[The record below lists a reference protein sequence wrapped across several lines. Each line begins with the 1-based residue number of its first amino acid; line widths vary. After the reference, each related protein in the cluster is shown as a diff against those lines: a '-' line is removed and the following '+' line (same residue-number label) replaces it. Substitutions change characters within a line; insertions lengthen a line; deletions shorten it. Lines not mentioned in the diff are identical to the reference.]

1 VAYSREEFNSYVE
14 NDLTQKKSRFP
25 WGPAL
30 GIGIPVGG
38 FLIGSM
44 RTKSGGRVWDHF
56 YKGLQHLE
64 GAMPMGFAA
73 TFHGSEFMSPLA
85 APKSFHLSPEDHP
98 ELFKSK
104 KFRYYLSEVTGK
116 RVSELKKLGVFEKGV
131 SWNQGSGYLGDLS
144 VTGGPTIGT
153 NVAALSTGPRRKGTA
168 LEWFARVSGLDDASF
183 FTNLDEKKGLR
194 PAWMPAGAG
203 GSKGKLA
210 GRYANSVFSWAMGRM
225 NLLLTSPFDLEVMQE
240 FVSKVPLLRKLNLGV
255 KPGTGAQMLW
265 RYTKKAGVALGAY
278 HLLKYGDYLAREH
291 GTPAAVAV
299 GAAVG
304 AGAGLAIG
312 LRAAKGRPG
321 RYALI
326 GAGVGAALGLG
337 PFRHGP
343 ISGLAELYAGVQTN
357 RAGVS
362 TGLGFS
368 EGKRKTEDYFPG
380 LTKPTTLV
388 GMAAMGLVLGGAWN
402 WSQKMTLVKE
412 LSGKGI
418 PPGSGGAPGK
428 GAVKGVY
435 ELADKQIA
443 DKAEAIHDSLK
454 AIADKQKG
462 VSKIVTQIRQRM
474 AGTRKGKEFSAAGAG
489 KYAAVG
495 AGIYTAAAVVG
506 SAVAGDYAGAALQTV
521 ASVGAAVAYAKK
533 GPTLALAILALPF
546 LRTKESPEELKR
558 VYSGEEQVAVRS
570 GRWWEAGRTPYE
582 GGRAYYRP
590 HRVAMMRSGSHEA
603 ALYGSESKYWETD
616 PVLHPLRF
624 LFNPYERENLMWEQ
638 GYKYPVSK
646 TPFEDFPVL
655 GPVMAATI
663 GRIIKPPRFQGRN
676 QWLPEELEEGPRGMR
691 ETPGDEPIQ
700 RVGLRGTISEQF
712 YRLTELAG
720 LPGFALSAVK
730 GKVTGSEGFFEGR
743 RWATASQVSGVQ
755 PAYWSLDIGGAAL
768 LCIEENAIVQTG
780 RGCIPIRDVV
790 IGDTVTSRNGEM
802 QKVCNIS
809 SRPEN
814 DLVALKI
821 SGLGVE
827 LKATT
832 NHVLPVFKGSICHSH
847 NSRKCIPKRAKRCDT
862 CSRRNL
868 SIQAIDCQVGEV
880 AKGDFVEVPLP
891 RDIYGSPIFDLSSA
905 KGWSAVTEKY
915 VYPCASFS
923 YAFAWELLERN
934 QYLSRKELRDLGI
947 SDSIAKEVLSEFRN
961 GSSIRRCER
970 WIKVNEDL
978 AYFLGWY
985 TAEGY
990 INNSSVCLALHLKE
1004 HDIACSLGEIA
1015 HKYFGASYGI
1025 YKNGDNGIRL
1035 SIPSFGLAAFCSV
1048 VAPGTAI
1055 NKELSTI
1062 LMNSSLS
1069 IRASFL
1075 RGYMLGD
1082 GFISSNKSKAGIS
1095 TSSRILASQALLI
1108 GLSLGFH
1115 GHSTLDY
1122 LEEGGGLY
1130 PQGGTRKD
1138 TIRSYVVW
1146 ARETVKLL
1154 PEFLSGDLQKL
1165 PEHGNKYSSFIIGDK
1180 AYFQVSDISHIHGQF
1195 RVCDL
1200 EIENLHYFTA
1210 EFITVHNSESV
1221 RRYIPNRRS
1230 SIEEYNPLSSGL
1242 PSWLPGPDSQY
1253 FLDFS
1258 KADIYGKVK
1267 EPWARL
1273 PGPGYSQLHPELK
1286 GVDPEQ
1292 YSPYHRYRVL
1302 ADVAPWSREYGAYNR
1317 VMSKYMGEGRLTPEQ
1332 MLEIQATRKRVLE
1345 VKKARDFQPYMY
1357 DSDAIQKMTVRVTG
1371 ELEPGVYTTNA
1382 FGEAPIVMAGVNTS
1396 ELSLASVARQRGSA
1410 ANAQAAIRQGAAKR
1424 VELSDYLRSYIHP
1437 GAEVDIF
1444 VHKDPSLMMEYSDEG
1459 KPQVQAIISAA
1470 GRNINRELLERGLA
1484 QAAET
1489 SVTLDAK
1496 MAVGPVERGFGAV
1509 WERFTHGAETPM
1521 ESFTPL
1527 APIAKFVHQRSAL
1540 EEYQRTE
1547 VYGKDVALWQ
1557 TPVKSFLAPG
1567 FSTMAHWAGWRGLPG
1582 EVRERYMVEEYF
1594 DRLEYMKYKRLESEA
1609 RARGEGQV
1617 AAQYST
1623 QLARTKVGADLYSK
1637 WGPLMALSTKEKS
1650 YFREFVEAPTA
1661 AERREISRIVSPQ
1674 MREILHAQWGQ
1685 RAADA
1690 ARARMEAGA
1699 PQEGGDLA
1707 SINRFYAM
1715 QRSSEARQRAIQ
1727 QSNSEMPVPAPSWI
1741 GWDPKAEMED
1751 YKVKTVMEQGLNPV
1765 SFGIWGGDLARVAR
1779 RPWTHPISVAVQGEA
1794 NEMVSPG
1801 ALRSSF
1807 NIRMGRAGHR
1817 PPSAFLSSAGD
1828 NDIEVRSPGYDRLN
1842 RYAGPRGDDTIMQ
1855 F

>member
-1 VAYSREEFNSYVE
+1 MAYSREEFNSYVE

-116 RVSELKKLGVFEKGV
+116 RVSELKKLGAFEKGV

-225 NLLLTSPFDLEVMQE
+225 NLLLTSPFDLEVMQD

-454 AIADKQKG
+454 AIASKQKG

-474 AGTRKGKEFSAAGAG
+474 VGTRKGKEFSAAGAG

-495 AGIYTAAAVVG
+495 AGIYTAAAAVG

-663 GRIIKPPRFQGRN
+663 GRIIKPPRFQGRD

-768 LCIEENAIVQTG
+768 L
-780 RGCIPIRDVV
+780 
-790 IGDTVTSRNGEM
+790 
-802 QKVCNIS
+802 
-809 SRPEN
+809 
-814 DLVALKI
+814 
-821 SGLGVE
+821 
-827 LKATT
+827 
-832 NHVLPVFKGSICHSH
+832 
-847 NSRKCIPKRAKRCDT
+847 
-862 CSRRNL
+862 
-868 SIQAIDCQVGEV
+868 
-880 AKGDFVEVPLP
+880 
-891 RDIYGSPIFDLSSA
+891 
-905 KGWSAVTEKY
+905 
-915 VYPCASFS
+915 
-923 YAFAWELLERN
+923 
-934 QYLSRKELRDLGI
+934 
-947 SDSIAKEVLSEFRN
+947 
-961 GSSIRRCER
+961 
-970 WIKVNEDL
+970 
-978 AYFLGWY
+978 
-985 TAEGY
+985 
-990 INNSSVCLALHLKE
+990 
-1004 HDIACSLGEIA
+1004 
-1015 HKYFGASYGI
+1015 
-1025 YKNGDNGIRL
+1025 
-1035 SIPSFGLAAFCSV
+1035 
-1048 VAPGTAI
+1048 
-1055 NKELSTI
+1055 
-1062 LMNSSLS
+1062 
-1069 IRASFL
+1069 
-1075 RGYMLGD
+1075 
-1082 GFISSNKSKAGIS
+1082 
-1095 TSSRILASQALLI
+1095 
-1108 GLSLGFH
+1108 
-1115 GHSTLDY
+1115 
-1122 LEEGGGLY
+1122 
-1130 PQGGTRKD
+1130 
-1138 TIRSYVVW
+1138 
-1146 ARETVKLL
+1146 
-1154 PEFLSGDLQKL
+1154 
-1165 PEHGNKYSSFIIGDK
+1165 
-1180 AYFQVSDISHIHGQF
+1180 
-1195 RVCDL
+1195 
-1200 EIENLHYFTA
+1200 
-1210 EFITVHNSESV
+1210 SESV

-1410 ANAQAAIRQGAAKR
+1410 ANAQVAMRQGAAKR

-1707 SINRFYAM
+1707 SMNRFYAM

-1751 YKVKTVMEQGLNPV
+1751 YKVKTVIEQGLNPV

-1779 RPWTHPISVAVQGEA
+1779 RPWTHPISVAVQGEP

-1801 ALRSSF
+1801 ALRSNF
-1807 NIRMGRAGHR
+1807 NMRMGRAGHR